1 MTEPTENAVDLSQ
14 DPVFQHIFTTIL
26 NQPPDRLTDFQDWF
40 THHKFLDFSEFL
52 ELYVFEPET
61 LADDLEFKTKR
72 QPKTQKLHPT
82 FAKQIRAF
90 LLWANHLHS
99 LAQRFF
105 GADDWLALTRED
117 YGRFRIGTYFPTSSQ
132 SRALNVP
139 STPGT
144 PSLGTPGGKSTMS
157 NSSQS
162 QQDLTTF
169 RKGIKRDSTAY
180 EVLKEEKNYDPF
192 MRSFRATA
200 LAQGLGNVLDPSF
213 VVDSTDPAASALY
226 REQQI
231 FLYSVLV
238 RCLQTDKGRAIIRA
252 HTTDMDATAVLDE
265 LRTHHTDSE
274 LSRKE
279 IMRLT
284 AYLTNIR
291 LDSAWRGTT
300 SQFLLHFNEQLRLL
314 DSLCD
319 SSQKLPDFSRTTFLM
334 QAVDGNED
342 LRRVKIFDDFL
353 KSQSGTHAKMSY
365 DDYYRVLT
373 NAAFQFDQ
381 HLASKNGSKRRA
393 YASQQC
399 DHDIFDSDHSSSHD
413 DFIQEDLVSIFQANR
428 TRNRIDTRTQRIFL
442 PKDIWDATS
451 DEVKEMLKAHNKRIL
466 ANSPNSKP
474 RQTNLHE
481 VSESSADENP
491 TATDNTEEACQEA
504 AVATE
509 SDPSPDQLLTMLH
522 EQTDYPESDIQRVL
536 SANKAK
542 SKGVS
547 FSINATY
554 RFSKANLNPTFQL
567 IDRGANGGLAG
578 SDLKIIH
585 KTGRKINIIGIDN
598 HEVTGLDIVTAAGLY
613 STQLG
618 TIVGIFHEYAYLGKG
633 RSIHSPPQMEYFKTL
648 VDDKSVLVGGR
659 QRIETLDGY
668 ALPLIFKGGL
678 VYLDSLGIPTDNDL
692 ATYPHVVFTS
702 PDEWNPDVMD
712 HSHSSNP
719 DTHSDWM
726 DLVNPDPID
735 RDFSATGDYVH
746 RVNLVSQIL
755 TLHQQTNLAGA
766 VDFQHS
772 RYHQQSLKSE
782 DFEALRPY
790 FAWAS
795 ADSIA
800 NTFKVSTRYVG
811 FSPHDYLK
819 KHFRTR
825 NPVLNIGRRREGVA
839 TDTVF
844 ADTPAIDNGS
854 KAAQIFVG
862 RDTLVC
868 DVYGV
873 KSDAQFVNTLEDNI
887 RLRGAM
893 DVLISDRAQAL
904 VSKKVQDIL
913 RSLFISQYTSEP
925 HHQHQ
930 NFAENR
936 YSTLKRW
943 TNLILNT
950 SGCPPSCWLLA
961 LDYASTVLNHL
972 ASPALNGRTPI
983 ERLTGSTPDVSFLL
997 AHYFWE
1003 PIYFSYDPDRSSY
1016 PSTGN
1021 ESKGRWVGFGTGVG
1035 DPLTWKILTDE
1046 TSTILFRSTIRS
1058 ATSSLPNRRLDPEK
1072 GEIVHVRGRHEDSS
1086 SGSTPSMPTIDPH
1099 DLLGRKFL
1107 GPKLETG
1114 ERFRGLVVAMVQ
1126 DQAYRDRKRFE
1137 DLSFEVEY
1145 DEGRLREIVTYN
1157 ELLNHLDHDPDDVVF
1172 SEQEYRMRQ
1181 ITAHQGP
1188 LKPTDAHYKGSS
1200 YNVLVEWENGET
1212 SYEPLS
1218 FIASDD
1224 PLLCAIYAKNNGLL
1238 DLDGWKHLAKYVKTE
1253 KRLIKTLRRHLQ
1265 QAKKKMIRRNSR
1277 AQIKYRF
1284 GVQVPRDYDEAILL
1298 DVQNKN
1304 NLWSKATELELDQVI
1319 HQYKTFLVRDKA
1331 IFQNGKLMNAPEGY
1345 QRLRVHLVF
1354 DVKHDGRRKARLVAD
1369 GHLTIRDPSMSSYSG
1384 VVSIRGLRLVI
1395 FLSELNKLEIWA
1407 ADIGNAYLEAQTKE
1421 KLFIIAGPEFG
1432 DLEGKILIF
1441 DKALYGLVTSGARW
1455 HDKLYDVLQE
1465 MGFKPCKI
1473 EPDIWFKLNE
1483 EHGVYEYI
1491 AVYVDDLAIA
1501 AKNPKEI
1508 CDTFTEKFKFKLK
1521 GVGPIAYHLGC
1532 TYKREPDG
1540 TLVGDPRRYVEKILE
1555 GYEILFGNKP
1565 KKYKTPLDRQ
1575 DHPELDDSE
1584 LCEEKDIAIYQSI
1597 IGQLQWVVTIGR
1609 FDIFTSVMTLARF
1622 RAAPRIGHLERAKRV
1637 VGYLAGMYHGA
1648 IRFRLHEP
1656 DYSNLPD
1663 QNYDWF
1669 RVYDGAREEV
1679 PKDAPEP
1686 KGLPVVTTT
1695 FVDANLKHDMIT
1707 GRSASGILHLVNGTP
1722 MDWYSKRQATVET
1735 ATFGS
1740 EFVSAR
1746 IACDQI
1752 MELRIFLR
1760 YLGVPLR
1767 DSSYLFGDNKSVVTN
1782 STVPHSILSKRHHFL
1797 SYNRVRE
1804 CMASKAIKFYWKDGK
1819 TNPADVLTKN
1829 WDFVT
1834 GWPLLKPLLFWRG
1847 DVSALN
1853 DKINEPKQD
1862 RQTKGESHKVDDRD

>member
-26 NQPPDRLTDFQDWF
+26 NQPPDRLSDFQDWF
-40 THHKFLDFSEFL
+40 THHKFLNFSEFL

-428 TRNRIDTRTQRIFL
+428 SRNRIDTRTQRIFL

-755 TLHQQTNLAGA
+755 T
-766 VDFQHS
+766 
-772 RYHQQSLKSE
+772 
-782 DFEALRPY
+782 
-790 FAWAS
+790 
-795 ADSIA
+795 
-800 NTFKVSTRYVG
+800 
-811 FSPHDYLK
+811 
-819 KHFRTR
+819 
-825 NPVLNIGRRREGVA
+825 
-839 TDTVF
+839 
-844 ADTPAIDNGS
+844 
-854 KAAQIFVG
+854 
-862 RDTLVC
+862 
-868 DVYGV
+868 
-873 KSDAQFVNTLEDNI
+873 
-887 RLRGAM
+887 
-893 DVLISDRAQAL
+893 
-904 VSKKVQDIL
+904 
-913 RSLFISQYTSEP
+913 
-925 HHQHQ
+925 
-930 NFAENR
+930 R

-1058 ATSSLPNRRLDPEK
+1058 APSSLPNRRLDPEK

-1086 SGSTPSMPTIDPH
+1086 SGSTPPMPTIDPH

-1575 DHPELDDSE
+1575 DHPELLLDDSE

-1695 FVDANLKHDMIT
+1695 YVDANLKHDMIT